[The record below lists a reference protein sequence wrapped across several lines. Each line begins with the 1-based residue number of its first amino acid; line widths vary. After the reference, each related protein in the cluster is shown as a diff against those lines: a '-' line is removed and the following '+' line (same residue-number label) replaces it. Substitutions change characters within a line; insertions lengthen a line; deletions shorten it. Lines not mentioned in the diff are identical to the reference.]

1 MVKKTKP
8 SVKKSPKVSSSSL
21 KGSYHPDSVK
31 YILKKANG
39 KPISVQQAERYDQ
52 EWAAEKIKKSKPQA
66 STEDI
71 SNIMQEAPNNA
82 PIRGAAINPQFKK
95 IIEDKTNGVRATSE
109 TNSELHRSIVNFR
122 IPGTGNS
129 HV

>member
-1 MVKKTKP
+1 M
-8 SVKKSPKVSSSSL
+8 L
-21 KGSYHPDSVK
+21 E
-31 YILKKANG
+31 KAGGN
-39 KPISVQQAERYDQ
+39 PITQEQAETYDQ
-52 EWAAEKIKKSKPQA
+52 DWAAGKIGTTKSQA

-71 SNIMQEAPNNA
+71 SNMMQETPNNA
-82 PIRGAAINPQFKK
+82 PIRGAAISPQFKK

-129 HV
+129 HLD